1 MINSMRITS
10 ERVAL
15 EAFVAADL
23 VGLVKRAF
31 PQLLEDFK
39 GLMGFTSSV
48 EQAIQLTPDA
58 RSFVNDIARK
68 HSYVDIAP
76 LTAWVPQGFVGDYL
90 SYAPSLQ
97 AQVTHVEQL
106 LGNTLGP
113 FTGFLAK
120 VLTNYDDQLSTQ
132 TTSYIQLEKVRN
144 GLEADNAK
152 HFKAGSTAVQSSLG
166 DVVKRNADWEPVLQL
181 ANELVTRMNKID
193 RRLINKK
200 IAESSDLMERLIR
213 QIKNNKI
220 DHLTPQVITNI
231 SNGAFQVAKEV
242 EFYSIVYYRV
252 LAFSDAISKTVTATK
267 AVFKP

>member
-15 EAFVAADL
+15 EAFAVADL
-23 VGLVKRAF
+23 AALVKRAF
-31 PQLLEDFK
+31 PQMLEDFK
-39 GLMGFTSSV
+39 GLMGFTNTV

-68 HSYVDIAP
+68 HSYIDIAP
-76 LTAWVPQGFVGDYL
+76 LTAWVPQGFTGDYL

-97 AQVTHVEQL
+97 AQVAHVEQL
-106 LGNTLGP
+106 LGTTLGP

-132 TTSYIQLEKVRN
+132 TNSYIQLEKVRTT
-144 GLEADNAK
+144 LEVDNAK
-152 HFKAGSTAVQSSLG
+152 HFKAGSVVVQSSLG
-166 DVVKRNADWEPVLQL
+166 NVVKRNADWEVVLQL
-181 ANELVTRMNKID
+181 TNELTTRMNKID
-193 RRLINKK
+193 RRMINKK
-200 IAESSDLMERLIR
+200 IAESADLLERLIR
-213 QIKNNKI
+213 QIKNKKI
-220 DHLTPQVITNI
+220 EHLTPQVVTNI

-252 LAFSDAISKTVTATK
+252 MAFSDAISKTVSATK
-267 AVFKP
+267 EVFKP